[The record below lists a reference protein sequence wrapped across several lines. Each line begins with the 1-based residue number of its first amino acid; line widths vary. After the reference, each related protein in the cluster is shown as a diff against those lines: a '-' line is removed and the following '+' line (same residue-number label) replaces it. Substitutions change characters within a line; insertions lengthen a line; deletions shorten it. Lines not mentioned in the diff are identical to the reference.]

1 MNAKPVRMHIQP
13 RFFLYILFFLPFSVM
28 AQDTSLY
35 KHEYYIDKKDTMPY
49 RVLLPVDYNPSI
61 KYPLIL
67 FLHGS
72 GERGNDNKSQLIHGG
87 EFFLKDSIRNQYKAI
102 VVFPQ
107 CSRNSYWSNVNI
119 ISDTIQKTR
128 FFNFQEDGEPTKAM
142 TLLLGLIKQLS
153 KEYRLD
159 ESRLYVGGLSMG
171 GMGTFELVRR
181 KPKLFAAA
189 FAICGGA
196 NASSASEMK
205 NTAWWIFHGLKD
217 NVVDP
222 VHSKIMAAAL
232 KAAGAEVRL
241 TLYPDANHNSWDSA
255 LAEKELLP
263 WLFSHHK

>member
-1 MNAKPVRMHIQP
+1 MNATQVRMHIQP

-87 EFFLKDSIRNQYKAI
+87 EFFLRDSIRNQYKAI

-119 ISDTIQKTR
+119 I
-128 FFNFQEDGEPTKAM
+128 
-142 TLLLGLIKQLS
+142 
-153 KEYRLD
+153 
-159 ESRLYVGGLSMG
+159 
-171 GMGTFELVRR
+171 
-181 KPKLFAAA
+181 
-189 FAICGGA
+189 
-196 NASSASEMK
+196 
-205 NTAWWIFHGLKD
+205 
-217 NVVDP
+217 
-222 VHSKIMAAAL
+222 
-232 KAAGAEVRL
+232 
-241 TLYPDANHNSWDSA
+241 
-255 LAEKELLP
+255 
-263 WLFSHHK
+263 